1 MRVYMV
7 HASNH
12 QSTYIFASLLHF

>member
-12 QSTYIFASLLHF
+12 QRTYIFASLLHF